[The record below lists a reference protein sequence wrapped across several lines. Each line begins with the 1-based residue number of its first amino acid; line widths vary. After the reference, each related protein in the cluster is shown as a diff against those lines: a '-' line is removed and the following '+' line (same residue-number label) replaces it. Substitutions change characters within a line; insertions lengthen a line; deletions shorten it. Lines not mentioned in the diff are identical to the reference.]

1 MVSIPQL
8 LSNQNFSLEVLMI
21 REEEAR
27 RYEGKRRWRT
37 KGWAVEARR
46 LLEVTDRRLF
56 KQPADWRGL
65 LPEGLE
71 SFTTSDLASEMNTG
85 RRLAQKI
92 AYCLQKGNVIE
103 LIGKRGR
110 ASLYR
115 VAGRVPPQPEGL
127 GRV

>member
-8 LSNQNFSLEVLMI
+8 LSNRNFSLEVLLI

-27 RYEGKRRWRT
+27 RYEGKRRWRS

-46 LLEVTDRRLF
+46 LLDVLDRRLF
-56 KQPADWRGL
+56 KELADWRGF
-65 LPEGLE
+65 LPRGLK
-71 SFTTSDLASEMNTG
+71 SFTTNDLATAMNTR

-92 AYCLQKGNVIE
+92 AYCLEKGKVIE

-110 ASLYR
+110 ANLYR
-115 VAGRVPPQPEGL
+115 VL
-127 GRV
+127 